1 MAPTIGLE
9 LGDDP
14 YVVFEHWFADACAE
28 EAQPEAVAFASAS
41 RIGVPSVRMM
51 LFKGLADGRFRFFT
65 NYGSRKARELDSNP
79 RAALLFFWQSL
90 ARQIR
95 IEGRVLRMSAAQS
108 SAYFSER
115 DRDSQLGA
123 LASKQSKPIES
134 RAALLGCVETMR
146 MQYEGHDV
154 PCPAYWG
161 GYELLPQSFEFWQGR
176 PGRLHDRVEFTK
188 KLGGW
193 RTQLLAP

>member
-1 MAPTIGLE
+1 
-9 LGDDP
+9 
-14 YVVFEHWFADACAE
+14 
-28 EAQPEAVAFASAS
+28 
-41 RIGVPSVRMM
+41 MM

-95 IEGRVLRMSAAQS
+95 IEGHVLRMSAAQS
-108 SAYFSER
+108 SAYFFER

-123 LASKQSKPIES
+123 RASKQSKPIES
-134 RAALLGCVETMR
+134 RAALLGSVETMR
-146 MQYEGHDV
+146 MQYEGHVV